1 MRKNLSVRVPK
12 GTVAVAG
19 LIVAAVGLSG
29 CSSLGARSF
38 GDKTTTGSVA
48 QSSAPANF
56 NQPMPPSIGSQGA
69 MQVADARFLP
79 PAPIGSSFGAPSQPI
94 SPVQSGF
101 MQPTGVTSPIGMGA
115 GSPSVQSQDLP
126 VLSSS
131 ASMGTSQAMPAMQS
145 LPTAPSMPPAVALN
159 SAPSGVTL
167 GAPPSNLAL
176 PTNSNVPVAAQV
188 APGAPAGTF
197 THTIAGGESLYTI
210 ARRYEVTTQALVQAN
225 GLSSPDKIVVG
236 QALIIPGRP
245 DLVRTPTSAPAA
257 QPVTQVAST
266 GSNLG
271 APPAPLGSRPQA
283 MPQTLPQQQAT
294 VAPAA
299 TPAPVAQPVATPAP
313 TQQVAN
319 VPAAEPVASGNDK
332 FRWPVSG
339 RVITDFAASR
349 GTGINIDVPQ
359 GSSVKAAENGTVIY
373 VGSGV
378 EGYGNLILIRHPN
391 GYVSAYAHLDGMSV
405 AKGAV
410 VTRGDAIGTVGMTGS
425 VSKPQLHFELRKGAT
440 PVDPM
445 PLLAS

>member
-1 MRKNLSVRVPK
+1 
-12 GTVAVAG
+12 
-19 LIVAAVGLSG
+19 
-29 CSSLGARSF
+29 
-38 GDKTTTGSVA
+38 
-48 QSSAPANF
+48 
-56 NQPMPPSIGSQGA
+56 
-69 MQVADARFLP
+69 
-79 PAPIGSSFGAPSQPI
+79 
-94 SPVQSGF
+94 
-101 MQPTGVTSPIGMGA
+101 
-115 GSPSVQSQDLP
+115 
-126 VLSSS
+126 
-131 ASMGTSQAMPAMQS
+131 MPAMQT
-145 LPTAPSMPPAVALN
+145 PAAAPSLPPAVALGSLPPAGN
-159 SAPSGVTL
+159 SS
-167 GAPPSNLAL
+167 L
-176 PTNSNVPVAAQV
+176 PVNSNVPVAAAAQP
-188 APGAPAGTF
+188 AASAGAY

-236 QALIIPGRP
+236 QQLIIPGRP
-245 DLVRTPTSAPAA
+245 DLVRAPQVAA
-257 QPVTQVAST
+257 QPTVQVASAT
-266 GSNLG
+266 QTLG
-271 APPAPLGSRPQA
+271 AAPAPLGRPQA
-283 MPQTLPQQQAT
+283 APQQQPVA

-299 TPAPVAQPVATPAP
+299 PAPIAAPVATPAP
-313 TQQVAN
+313 TQVAN

-349 GTGINIDVPQ
+349 GTGINIDVPE

-391 GYVSAYAHLDGMSV
+391 GYVSAYAHLKGMSV

-410 VTRGDAIGTVGMTGS
+410 VSRGDAIGTVGMSGS